1 MMKRQQREAREME
14 EQLIE
19 QAKFEVQQ
27 ENHAHLTKEEI
38 DRILSR
44 STAAKTLDV
53 TRLDAQGFGKMRDNL
68 ESLFDKN
75 QQMRMEFAKE
85 PEKYFETDGDL
96 HAFLKDI

>member
-1 MMKRQQREAREME
+1 MLKRQQREAREME

-44 STAAKTLDV
+44 STATKTLDV
-53 TRLDAQGFGKMRDNL
+53 ARLDAQGFGKMRDNL
-68 ESLFDKN
+68 ECLFDKN
-75 QQMRMEFAKE
+75 QQMRMEYARE
-85 PEKYFETDGDL
+85 PE
-96 HAFLKDI
+96 